1 MLEWLASLDKAIF
14 LFVNVQMA
22 NPVTDWLMPII
33 TSDMVLRVLYVIA
46 VVLLFWKGD
55 CRIRRTI
62 ALSAVTLLL
71 TDQIAAHLLKGLFE
85 RPRPCHTL
93 DEINLLVNCG
103 AGFSMPSAHAANAF
117 GQAIVWGLRA
127 RTYLLPLLV
136 VAFLIAISR
145 VFVGVHYPGDVLVGM
160 LVGAS
165 VGVAVHYFGSR
176 WVDRSACAVKPP
188 TSA

>member
-1 MLEWLASLDKAIF
+1 MLEWLATLDRAIF
-14 LFVNVQMA
+14 LFVNVQLA
-22 NPVTDWLMPII
+22 NPVTDFCMPII
-33 TSDMVLRVLYVIA
+33 TSDLVLRVLYVIA
-46 VVLLFWKGD
+46 IVLLFWKGD
-55 CRIRRTI
+55 CRIRRTV

-71 TDQIAAHLLKGLFE
+71 TDQIAAHLLKGFFE
-85 RPRPCHTL
+85 RLRPCHTL

-117 GQAIVWGLRA
+117 GQAIVWGMRA
-127 RTYLLPLLV
+127 RHLIWYLFAIAFV
-136 VAFLIAISR
+136 VAISR

-165 VGVAVHYFGSR
+165 VGIAVHYFGSR
-176 WVDRSACAVKPP
+176 WVDPSACAVKPP